1 MNSTN
6 SKSSDTQRLII
17 FQIKYV
23 QRGLI
28 LSGLKILPN
37 LTLLYQIYYT
47 WKNIKKAIQ
56 KP

>member
-28 LSGLKILPN
+28 LLGLKILPN

-47 WKNIKKAIQ
+47 WKNIKKVIQ

>member
-47 WKNIKKAIQ
+47 WKNIKKVIQ

>member
-47 WKNIKKAIQ
+47 WKNIKKVIQ
-56 KP
+56 

>member
-6 SKSSDTQRLII
+6 SKSSDTQRLKI

-47 WKNIKKAIQ
+47 WKNIKKVIQ

>member
-28 LSGLKILPN
+28 LSGLKIL
-37 LTLLYQIYYT
+37 QILRCF
-47 WKNIKKAIQ
+47 IKSTIHGKT
-56 KP
+56 

>member
-6 SKSSDTQRLII
+6 SKRSDTQRLII

-47 WKNIKKAIQ
+47 WKNIKKVIQ

>member
-23 QRGLI
+23 QGGLI

-47 WKNIKKAIQ
+47 WKNIKKVIQ

>member
-6 SKSSDTQRLII
+6 SKISDTQRLII

-47 WKNIKKAIQ
+47 WKNIKKVIQ